1 MSNTYLIDEVRAIR
15 HKIAA
20 ECDNNLERI
29 ALRAKATVER
39 LGLQTAHTA

>member
-20 ECDNNLERI
+20 ECDNDLKRI
-29 ALRAKATVER
+29 ALRAKETVER
-39 LGLQTAHTA
+39 LGLQVMHTA

>member
-20 ECDNNLERI
+20 ECGNNLERI
-29 ALRAKATVER
+29 ALRAKETAER
-39 LGLQTAHTA
+39 LGLQTVRAA